1 MPTLAAA
8 IAGPPARFP
17 SWHTHADVWLLLG
30 GLALLYGWA
39 ARATPPTPKQA
50 AQFAGGLLALVVAS
64 DWPVHDLAE
73 GYLYSVHMVQHLLF
87 SLVAPPLLILGLPR
101 PTLDRLLGHGVRRAI
116 VRRLTRPVM
125 ALLLFN
131 AVIVASHWPVWVDAT
146 LRHHPLHFAA
156 HAILLIAGFIMWM
169 PVVSPLDDMPQL
181 HPLAKMLY
189 LFLQSIV
196 PTVPASFL
204 TFGTTPLYHYYEHVP
219 RLWGFSALTDQQVAG
234 VIMKVIGG
242 LYLWLVI
249 VVVFFRWYAREEE
262 GSGKIGADP
271 DVLTWDQV
279 ERELNQLS

>member
-1 MPTLAAA
+1 
-8 IAGPPARFP
+8 
-17 SWHTHADVWLLLG
+17 VWLLLG
-30 GLALLYGWA
+30 GLALLYVWA
-39 ARATPPTPKQA
+39 ARTTPPSRKQA
-50 AQFAGGLLALVVAS
+50 ITFGCGLLALLVAS

-73 GYLYSVHMVQHLLF
+73 GYLYLVHMVQHLLF
-87 SLVAPPLLILGLPR
+87 SLVAPPLLLLGLPV
-101 PTLDRLLGHGVRRAI
+101 PMFDRMLGHGFRRAV
-116 VRRLTRPVM
+116 VRKLTRPVL
-125 ALLLFN
+125 ALVIFN
-131 AVIVASHWPVWVDAT
+131 AVMVASHWPVWVDAT

-156 HAILLIAGFIMWM
+156 HAVLLVAGLIMWM
-169 PVVSPLDDMPQL
+169 PVVSPLEDMPQL

-189 LFLQSIV
+189 LFLQSIL

-204 TFGTTPLYHYYEHVP
+204 TFGTTPLYHFYEHVP
-219 RLWGFSALTDQQVAG
+219 RLWGLSAITDQQIAG

-262 GSGKIGADP
+262 GGGAPGRDP

>member
-8 IAGPPARFP
+8 ITGPPARFP
-17 SWHTHADVWLLLG
+17 SWHTHPDVWLLLG
-30 GLALLYGWA
+30 GLALLYVWA
-39 ARATPPTPKQA
+39 SRATPPTRRQA
-50 AQFAGGLLALVVAS
+50 TTFAAGLVALLVAS

-73 GYLYSVHMVQHLLF
+73 GYLYLVHMVQHLLF
-87 SLVAPPLLILGLPR
+87 SLVAPPLLILGLPA
-101 PTLDRLLGHGVRRAI
+101 PMLNRLLGNGRRRAV
-116 VRRLTRPVM
+116 VRQLTRPVA
-125 ALLLFN
+125 ALLIFN
-131 AVIVASHWPVWVDAT
+131 AVMVASHWPVWVDAT

-156 HAILLIAGFIMWM
+156 HAVLLVAGFIMWM
-169 PVVSPLDDMPQL
+169 PVVSPLEDMPQL

-189 LFLQSIV
+189 LFLQSIL

-219 RLWGFSALTDQQVAG
+219 RLWGLSALTDQQIAG

-249 VVVFFRWYAREEE
+249 VVVFFRWYAREEDR
-262 GSGKIGADP
+262 GDS

>member
-1 MPTLAAA
+1 MLVSATLPVAKF
-8 IAGPPARFP
+8 PA
-17 SWHTHADVWLLLG
+17 WHTHPDVWLLIG
-30 GLALLYGWA
+30 ALALLYVWA
-39 ARATPPTPKQA
+39 AQATPPTRRQA
-50 AQFAGGLLALVVAS
+50 VTFAGGLLALLVAS

-87 SLVAPPLLILGLPR
+87 SLAAPPLLILGLPAAM
-101 PTLDRLLGHGVRRAI
+101 LDRVLGHATRRA
-116 VRRLTRPVM
+116 VARWLTRPVV

-131 AVIVASHWPVWVDAT
+131 AVMVASHWPVWVDAT

-156 HAILLIAGFIMWM
+156 HAVLLVAGLIMWM
-169 PVVSPLDDMPQL
+169 PVVSPLEDMPQL

-189 LFLQSIV
+189 LFLQSIL

-204 TFGTTPLYHYYEHVP
+204 TFGTTPLYHFYEHVP
-219 RLWGFSALTDQQVAG
+219 RLGGLSALTDQQIAG

-262 GSGKIGADP
+262 GGGKIGVDP

-279 ERELNQLS
+279 ERELNQLN

>member
-1 MPTLAAA
+1 MPTLATA
-8 IAGPPARFP
+8 IVGPPARFP
-17 SWHTHADVWLLLG
+17 SWHTHPDVWLLLG

-39 ARATPPTPKQA
+39 AQATPPSRRQA
-50 AQFAGGLLALVVAS
+50 ATFAGGLLALLVAS

-73 GYLYSVHMVQHLLF
+73 GYLYSVHMVQHLIF
-87 SLVAPPLLILGLPR
+87 SLVAPPLLLLGLPA
-101 PTLDRLLGHGVRRAI
+101 PMLDRALGAGRRRAV
-116 VRRLTRPVM
+116 VRKLTRPLP
-125 ALLLFN
+125 ALLIFN

-156 HAILLIAGFIMWM
+156 HAILLTAGFIMWM
-169 PVVSPLDDMPQL
+169 PVVSPLKDMPQL

-204 TFGTTPLYHYYEHVP
+204 TFGTTPLYHFYEHVP
-219 RLWGFSALTDQQVAG
+219 RLWGFSALTDQQIAG

-249 VVVFFRWYAREEE
+249 VVVFFRWYAREEDR
-262 GSGKIGADP
+262 GDS

-279 ERELNQLS
+279 ERELNQLN